1 MESGGLRAEMLA
13 TVRRAS
19 GRLYRFDRI
28 RRLSDD
34 LRDRFLGTEERR
46 RRAARVAALAG
57 GASCVGLIIGG
68 WLWLRPVP
76 TPDYSAAD
84 ISTIM
89 DFTVLTDEFNRLPI
103 DRRVEL
109 LIQLR
114 ERLSG
119 MSAQESVLLAS
130 FAAGIQKQA
139 RQQLEENVSR
149 VMIDLWD
156 KYAVEYQ
163 MIAPEDRGAYLD
175 RTVVEFARTM
185 ERIAGVEPSAT
196 DQEILT
202 EARAQAKRDQEALRR
217 GDGPPSFV
225 LGRAFGVMRNN
236 IGGHASPQQRARAQ
250 LLIRDMTRRLR
261 DQDVA
266 RGPG

>member
-1 MESGGLRAEMLA
+1 MTGGLRAEMLA

-19 GRLYRFDRI
+19 GRFNRFEGL
-28 RRLSDD
+28 RRLGDD
-34 LRDRFLGTEERR
+34 LRDRFLGTEDKR
-46 RRAARVAALAG
+46 RRAARIAALAG
-57 GASCVGLIIGG
+57 GAACCGLIIGG

-103 DRRVEL
+103 DRRIEL
-109 LIQLR
+109 LVQLR

-130 FAAGIQKQA
+130 FAAGIQRQA

-156 KYAVEYQ
+156 KYATEYQ
-163 MIAPEDRGAYLD
+163 TIAESDRGAYLD
-175 RTVVEFARTM
+175 RTVVDFVRTM
-185 ERIAGVEPSAT
+185 ERIAGEESDMS
-196 DQEILT
+196 DQEILS

-225 LGRAFGVMRNN
+225 LGRAFGVMRHN

-261 DQDVA
+261 DQDVT